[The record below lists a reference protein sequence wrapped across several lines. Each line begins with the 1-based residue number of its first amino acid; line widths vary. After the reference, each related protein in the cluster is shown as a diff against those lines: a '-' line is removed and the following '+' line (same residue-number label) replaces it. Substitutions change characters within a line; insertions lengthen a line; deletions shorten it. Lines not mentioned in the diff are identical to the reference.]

1 MGAYDVTTI
10 PLIKS
15 AAAIGAGDSFEGTT
29 KTKTYQASGRVSAS
43 TGAAVIAI
51 QGSNNG
57 GVSWDTI
64 GTITLALTAS
74 GGTNDA
80 SDSFTSRDRYKAIRA
95 NVTTLSGTNAA
106 VQVTA
111 GY

>member
-15 AAAIGAGDSFEGTT
+15 AAATGAGDSFEGTSRP
-29 KTKTYQASGRVSAS
+29 KTYQASGLVSAS
-43 TGAAVIAI
+43 TGSAVIAI

-57 GVSWDTI
+57 GASWDTI
-64 GTITLALTAS
+64 GTITLSLT
-74 GGTNDA
+74 TTRT
-80 SDSFTSRDRYKAIRA
+80 SDSFTSLDRYKSIRA
-95 NVTTLSGTNAA
+95 NVTTLSGTNAS
-106 VQVTA
+106 VQATA